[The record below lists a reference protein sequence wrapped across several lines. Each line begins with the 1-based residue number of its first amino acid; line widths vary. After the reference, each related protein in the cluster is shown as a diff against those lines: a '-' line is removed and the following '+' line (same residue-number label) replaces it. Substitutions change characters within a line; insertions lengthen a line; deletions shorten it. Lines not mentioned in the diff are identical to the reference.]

1 MDRMLYG
8 LKALKEYAK
17 DYILQNTGLKILAL
31 LITSVLWLSVASRL
45 SQVTLNPVPIEFANL
60 ANDLTLSKY
69 DTLSVKIFLR
79 GPKDVIDALRSSD
92 LAVLADLQGIE
103 PGVRV
108 IPLRIDEK
116 RLPASIDPQSIE
128 VVPRSIRVTIERL
141 VEAEL
146 LVKPRIEG
154 DVPQGYEIYQVAIIP
169 KTIKVNA
176 PSSHIKDVENV
187 STESV
192 NVTGKTETFT
202 QQVAIDT
209 GSPNISTGED
219 SQKVTLTIVIGEA
232 RKERLIDKVPVTFLN
247 VPQVIQLQP
256 KYARVLVLGPPSML
270 DSLTAADVEVTADYA
285 MLKEKSGELK
295 LSVKFLSFPDRLT
308 LRSVEPVGIRVKE

>member
-8 LKALKEYAK
+8 LKVLKEYSK

-60 ANDLTLSKY
+60 SNDLTLSKY

-92 LAVLADLQGIE
+92 LAVVADLQGVE

-116 RLPASIDPQSIE
+116 KLPSSIDAQSVE
-128 VVPRSIRVTIERL
+128 VEPRNIRVTIERV
-141 VEAEL
+141 VEVEL
-146 LVKPRIEG
+146 PVKPRIEG
-154 DVPQGYEIYQVAIIP
+154 EVPPGYEIYHVAISP
-169 KTIKVNA
+169 ERIKVSA
-176 PSSHIKDVENV
+176 PASHIKDVTNV
-187 STESV
+187 TTESI
-192 NVTGKTETFT
+192 NVAGKTETFT

-209 GSPNISTGED
+209 GSGNVNTIED
-219 SQKVTLTIVIGEA
+219 SQKVRLTVVIGEA
-232 RKERLIDKVPVTFLN
+232 RKERQIEKIAVTFLN
-247 VPQVIQLQP
+247 VPQGIQP
-256 KYARVLVLGPPSML
+256 TAKLVKVNVSGPPSVL
-270 DSLTAADVEVTADYA
+270 DTLTAADLEVTADFA
-285 MLKEKSGELK
+285 ALREPTGEVK
-295 LSVKFLSFPDRLT
+295 LSVRFLTFADRLT
-308 LRSVEPVGIRVKE
+308 LRSVEPATVRLK

>member
-8 LKALKEYAK
+8 LKALKEYSK

-60 ANDLTLSKY
+60 TPDLTLSKY

-79 GPKDVIDALRSSD
+79 GPKDVIDVMRSSD
-92 LAVLADLQGIE
+92 LAVIADLQGIE

-108 IPLRIDEK
+108 IPLKVDEK
-116 RLPASIDPQSIE
+116 RLPSSIDPQSIDVE
-128 VVPRSIRVTIERL
+128 PKNIRVTIERI

-146 LVKPRIEG
+146 PVKPRIEG
-154 DVPQGYEIYQVAIIP
+154 EVPQGYEIYQVNNIP
-169 KTIKVNA
+169 QMIKVNA
-176 PSSHIKDVENV
+176 PASHIKDVTSV

-192 NVTGKTETFT
+192 NVAGKTETFT

-209 GSPNISTGED
+209 GSPNVNTSED
-219 SQKVTLTIVIGEA
+219 SQKVTLTFIIGEA
-232 RKERLIDKVPVTFLN
+232 RKEHLLEKVPVTFLN
-247 VPQVIQLQP
+247 VPQGVQP
-256 KYARVLVLGPPSML
+256 QAKFVRVLVLGPPSIL
-270 DSLTAADVEVTADYA
+270 DSITTADVEVTADYA
-285 MLKEKSGELK
+285 TLKESARELK
-295 LSVKFLSFPDRLT
+295 LAVRFLSAPDRLT
-308 LRSVEPVGIRVKE
+308 LRSVEPAAIRVK